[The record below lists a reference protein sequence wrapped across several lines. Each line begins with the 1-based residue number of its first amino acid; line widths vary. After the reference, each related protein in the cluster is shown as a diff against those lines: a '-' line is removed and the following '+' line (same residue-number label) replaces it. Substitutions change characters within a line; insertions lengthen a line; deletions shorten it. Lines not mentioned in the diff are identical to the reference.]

1 MILAALLELTTE
13 PWRGPN
19 GELECSEVATAPAQ
33 PNLSHFSDV
42 RCALRIRKAGIFS
55 LMLTEIP

>member
-1 MILAALLELTTE
+1 MILAALPELTAET
-13 PWRGPN
+13 WRGPN
-19 GELECSEVATAPAQ
+19 GELERSEVAIAPDQ

-42 RCALRIRKAGIFS
+42 RYGLRIRKAGIFS

>member
-1 MILAALLELTTE
+1 MTTAALPELTAE
-13 PWRGPN
+13 IGKGLNR
-19 GELECSEVATAPAQ
+19 ELEGSEVGIAPVQ

-42 RCALRIRKAGIFS
+42 RDALRNRKAGIFS

>member
-1 MILAALLELTTE
+1 MIMAALPELTAE
-13 PWRGPN
+13 IWRGLN
-19 GELECSEVATAPAQ
+19 REFEGSEVGIAPVQ

-42 RCALRIRKAGIFS
+42 RDALRNREAGVFS